1 MWLLRREPASLRHG
15 HTLPWLLTLVHPQS
29 WLNYPSL
36 EISTSLGRHCLCSVL
51 KPGQGDLCLGCEVSE
66 MTRGRD
72 AMLQYSGRSDPVTR
86 VGTCS
91 TPVSALPLAPAGG
104 VGTIGVSDS
113 SAVGQRPGS
122 REVRREP
129 RGCGAEQPRS
139 VQPDGDVP
147 SPPPLWARVTRTT
160 SGRATGEGNAQVP
173 EIRIRDPPQPPACLS
188 AQGPRRG
195 RLPRATEFGAG
206 V

>member
-1 MWLLRREPASLRHG
+1 
-15 HTLPWLLTLVHPQS
+15 
-29 WLNYPSL
+29 
-36 EISTSLGRHCLCSVL
+36 
-51 KPGQGDLCLGCEVSE
+51 
-66 MTRGRD
+66 
-72 AMLQYSGRSDPVTR
+72 MLQYSGRSNPVTR

-91 TPVSALPLAPAGG
+91 TPVSVLPLAPAGG

-147 SPPPLWARVTRTT
+147 SPPPLWAWVTRST

-173 EIRIRDPPQPPACLS
+173 EIRIRDPPQPPACLKCTGPALWPAPARQRVWGWGLS
-188 AQGPRRG
+188 PAAHCGWQQG
-195 RLPRATEFGAG
+195 TDYF
-206 V
+206 